1 MPYNQLYIKHTYI
14 LFLGQLYE
22 KIMVS
27 LILSESYLLLFV
39 FVLCM
44 CSLASLAEITS
55 FFFNFTFIQC
65 LKLLKQIKLVFSCYS
80 LNSLENSSTQTILQV
95 QFSSKEI
102 QVCCKLQL
110 GRVSRCIYI
119 YTHPFFSP
127 LNRQVLK
134 EHTQLLLLFSNTLN
148 IVIFFIYKGNFYFS
162 KQSFNICTNFLNPKH
177 SAVFA
182 LVPRCRSFSPQQ
194 WQYCIISTYVMF
206 FMQHLKGMWVSKTY
220 VTYCGFLWGMGNEGE
235 RERYLY
241 LIIYLGVGGKIM
253 FIVSEQ
259 FYVGWRQIDV

>member
-1 MPYNQLYIKHTYI
+1 MH
-14 LFLGQLYE
+14 
-22 KIMVS
+22 
-27 LILSESYLLLFV
+27 
-39 FVLCM
+39 
-44 CSLASLAEITS
+44 
-55 FFFNFTFIQC
+55 
-65 LKLLKQIKLVFSCYS
+65 VFSCIISRDYFFFF
-80 LNSLENSSTQTILQV
+80 
-95 QFSSKEI
+95 QFYIYLMFKIIETNQISFFL
-102 QVCCKLQL
+102 LQL
-110 GRVSRCIYI
+110 KFIRKFKYLNDSISLIQQQGNLSLLQTPIRKSFKVHIYI
-119 YTHPFFSP
+119 YTSLFSP